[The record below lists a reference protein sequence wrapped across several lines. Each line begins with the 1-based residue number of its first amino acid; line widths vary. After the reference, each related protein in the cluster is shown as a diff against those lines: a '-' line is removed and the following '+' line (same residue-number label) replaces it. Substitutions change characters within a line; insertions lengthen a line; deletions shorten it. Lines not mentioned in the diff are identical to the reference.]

1 MSDLVRDRLVQFI
14 GMENIEGEL
23 AREVGNLE
31 LGIGCSQ
38 SKVPLKHPSRL
49 PEITSL

>member
-1 MSDLVRDRLVQFI
+1 
-14 GMENIEGEL
+14 MENMKGEL
-23 AREVGNLE
+23 ARGVGNLE
-31 LGIGCSQ
+31 LGIGYNQ